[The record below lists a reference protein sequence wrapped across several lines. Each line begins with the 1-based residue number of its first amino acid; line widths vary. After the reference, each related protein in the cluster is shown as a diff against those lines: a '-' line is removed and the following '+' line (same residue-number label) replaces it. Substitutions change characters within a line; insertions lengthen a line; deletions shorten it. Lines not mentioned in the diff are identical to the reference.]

1 VFVGGQASLAGD
13 EAFERRQLTRVL
25 QLIEERATLARLLA
39 EVTAGDRPTVRIGEE
54 NQVEDLRSASL
65 VAQRYQLVAA
75 GSLGVL
81 GPTRMDYATVLATVR
96 AVADQLQET
105 LTDLSS

>member
-1 VFVGGQASLAGD
+1 
-13 EAFERRQLTRVL
+13 
-25 QLIEERATLARLLA
+25 
-39 EVTAGDRPTVRIGEE
+39 VRIGGE
-54 NQVEDLRSASL
+54 NQVENLRAASL
-65 VAQRYQLVAA
+65 VAQRYQLVTA

-105 LTDLSS
+105 LTDLSN